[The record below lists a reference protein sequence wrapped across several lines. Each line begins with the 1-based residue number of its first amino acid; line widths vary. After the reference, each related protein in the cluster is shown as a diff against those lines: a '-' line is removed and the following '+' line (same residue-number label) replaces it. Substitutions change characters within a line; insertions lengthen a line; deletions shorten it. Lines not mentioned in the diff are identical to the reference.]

1 MKRKCY
7 VSALEPGFRHM
18 TQIRPF
24 LLRTAGTLLI
34 VGFMFLGAAPVLGA
48 DSLQIVVIDTQ
59 KIYREA
65 EAVKGLQKQID
76 GQRSTYR
83 DELQKKEE
91 SLRSADKEL
100 ARQRTILSSEAF
112 AQKRRGLEEQIAT
125 LQRDIQKRRKVLEK
139 QFAQGMKQV
148 QSVLVE
154 VSQDIA
160 KERNA
165 VLVVEKSAVVLV
177 KPDLEITQ
185 EALKRLNKK
194 LPKISLP
201 APQN

>member
-1 MKRKCY
+1 MK
-7 VSALEPGFRHM
+7 
-18 TQIRPF
+18 QIHLF
-24 LLRTAGTLLI
+24 LRRTTGSLLFVAAMF
-34 VGFMFLGAAPVLGA
+34 VGATPAPALGA
-48 DSLQIVVIDTQ
+48 DSLAIVVIDTQ
-59 KIYREA
+59 RIYREA
-65 EAVKGLQKQID
+65 VAVKGLQKQID

-91 SLRSADKEL
+91 SLRAADKEL
-100 ARQRTILSSEAF
+100 ARQRTVLSSEAF
-112 AQKRRGLEEQIAT
+112 AQKRRGLEEQIAN

-154 VSQDIA
+154 ISQDIA

-185 EALKRLNKK
+185 EALERLNKR
-194 LPKISLP
+194 LPKLSVP

>member
-1 MKRKCY
+1 
-7 VSALEPGFRHM
+7 M
-18 TQIRPF
+18 TQIHHF
-24 LLRTAGTLLI
+24 LGRAAATLLI
-34 VGFMFLGAAPVLGA
+34 LGFMSLDAPSALSA
-48 DSLQIVVIDTQ
+48 DSLAIVVIDTQ

-65 EAVKGLQKQID
+65 IAVKGLQKQID
-76 GQRSTYR
+76 NQRSAYR
-83 DELQKKEE
+83 EELQKKEE
-91 SLRSADKEL
+91 SLRAADKEL
-100 ARQRTILSSEAF
+100 ARQRTVLSSEAF

-125 LQRDIQKRRKVLEK
+125 LQREIQKRRKVLEK

-154 VSQDIA
+154 ISQDIA
-160 KERNA
+160 GERDA

-194 LPKISLP
+194 LPKLTLP
-201 APQN
+201 TPQN

>member
-1 MKRKCY
+1 MK
-7 VSALEPGFRHM
+7 
-18 TQIRPF
+18 QIYLF
-24 LLRTAGTLLI
+24 LRRTTGSSLFVA
-34 VGFMFLGAAPVLGA
+34 MFLAATPAPALGA
-48 DSLQIVVIDTQ
+48 DPLAIVVIDTQ
-59 KIYREA
+59 RIYREA
-65 EAVKGLQKQID
+65 AAVKGLQKQID

-91 SLRSADKEL
+91 SLRAADKEL

-112 AQKRRGLEEQIAT
+112 AQKRRGLEEQIAN

-154 VSQDIA
+154 ISQDIA
-160 KERNA
+160 KERDA

-194 LPKISLP
+194 LPKISVP